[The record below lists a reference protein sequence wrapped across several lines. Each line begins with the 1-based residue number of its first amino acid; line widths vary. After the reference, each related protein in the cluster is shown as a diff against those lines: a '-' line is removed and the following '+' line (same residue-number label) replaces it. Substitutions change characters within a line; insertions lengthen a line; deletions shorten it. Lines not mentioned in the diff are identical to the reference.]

1 MAVMAVAAAM
11 AWTALPVAAA
21 PGVQTLAVQVLA
33 VQVLSGGPAAGAS
46 RLELSDLA
54 WDAARRQLLAVS
66 DRGRLHVY
74 AWPEGGDAPL
84 AVRPLHRQTL
94 PGRPNLEAMALDP
107 DGRLHLVDE
116 LSGRVLQMDRAGPEG
131 GWSLDSVTATEG
143 AFRAVVAPTSTTALP
158 LEPPRAT
165 PMAPRPSGHGIEA
178 AMWMPGEG
186 LTMARQLPVD
196 GLHHVVAATGRAWT
210 LRPTGSGSTLKALA
224 RLDADRLV
232 ALEKVRRPG
241 PDGHVLRVWSAS
253 CIGDAPCP
261 TQDLP
266 LADPRIEPR
275 DNFEGLTCLGDRR
288 CLLVT
293 DDGGSADE
301 RTLLVLV
308 RISGPSVLADPL
320 PASPPLPPGR
330 R

>member
-1 MAVMAVAAAM
+1 M
-11 AWTALPVAAA
+11 
-21 PGVQTLAVQVLA
+21 
-33 VQVLSGGPAAGAS
+33 QVLSGGPPAGEP

-54 WDAARRQLLAVS
+54 WDPARRQLLAVS

-74 AWPEGGDAPL
+74 AWSERADAPL

-116 LSGRVLQMDRAGPEG
+116 LSGRVQPMTRVGHEAWRPVDSTDAAGRGP
-131 GWSLDSVTATEG
+131 
-143 AFRAVVAPTSTTALP
+143 APVPAGMSTP
-158 LEPPRAT
+158 
-165 PMAPRPSGHGIEA
+165 APARHGIEA
-178 AMWMPGEG
+178 AMWLPGEG
-186 LTMARQLPVD
+186 LTVARQQPVD
-196 GLHHVVAATGRAWT
+196 GLHRVVAATGRTWT
-210 LRPTGSGSTLKALA
+210 LRPTGGGATLKAMA

-232 ALEKVRRPG
+232 VLEKVRRPG

-253 CIGDAPCP
+253 CLGDALCP

-266 LADPRIEPR
+266 LTDPRIEPR
-275 DNFEGLTCLGDRR
+275 DNFEGLACLGDGR

-308 RISGPSVLADPL
+308 RISGPTALADPL
-320 PASPPLPPGR
+320 SASPPLPPGR